1 MLLYMF
7 LLSEEKELEADTFC
21 CPHVV
26 HLTKQQSLNHSGS
39 VTQAGH
45 FTLRTTYI
53 MTAMLLNNKK
63 KNMRKMYIFFIFLF
77 IKG

>member
-63 KNMRKMYIFFIFLF
+63 KKYEKNVYIFYLF
-77 IKG
+77 VY